1 MYSIDYNWNA
11 CCCFILSERMLCFRD
26 REFAE
31 ILSCQHACSLILSI
45 IFFTTNALLHCL
57 INEVLYIVYV
67 VWQVRVTAVKDAVT
81 IETFSITAELIFPAK
96 NIKLHGFIYFRFEW
110 TKFVTFYWHG
120 LQRFYRSAR
129 NEQVWIPQ
137 AFSTCER
144 FIWKLFIFWIRWF
157 HGGVL
162 LSAVEG
168 TRN

>member
-1 MYSIDYNWNA
+1 MHVVVLFYRNECAFAIGHLQRYWDI
-11 CCCFILSERMLCFRD
+11 ILPTCMITHIIHNYLPLMHNYI
-26 REFAE
+26 A
-31 ILSCQHACSLILSI
+31 SLTKS
-45 IFFTTNALLHCL
+45 
-57 INEVLYIVYV
+57 YIVYV
-67 VWQVRVTAVKDAVT
+67 VWQVRVTAGKDAVT
-81 IETFSITAELIFPAK
+81 IETFSITAELIFTAK

-157 HGGVL
+157 HGRVL